1 MIKSWATSKTKKL
14 YESGKSSFRGLDVR
28 MAERRL
34 ALLDEVERLNELSQ
48 LKSMGLHK
56 LKGDRKGQWA
66 ITINGPWRLCFRFA
80 NGHAFDVEIVD
91 YHKG

>member
-1 MIKSWATSKTKKL
+1 
-14 YESGKSSFRGLDVR
+14 

>member
-1 MIKSWATSKTKKL
+1 MIKSWVTSKTERF
-14 YESGKSSFRGLDVR
+14 YESGKNSFRGLEAG

-34 ALLDEVERLNELSQ
+34 ALLDEVDRLDELAH
-48 LKSMGLHK
+48 LKNMGLHK
-56 LKGDRKGQWA
+56 LKGNRKGQWA
-66 ITINGPWRLCFRFA
+66 ITINGPWRLCFRFV